1 MGSGRMGCGIDSRNR
16 LVAEAELA
24 LAPAKAAH
32 RFSSSERTGAPPG
45 AKARSRPNGAYR
57 NLRGP
62 SAATGWSPV
71 GAANEGQPQLAAPRM
86 GVGPLHSI
94 GEVAEGNEAM
104 ERRERQEGITMEQAK
119 GRTALAT
126 LAAEPLACERGGQML
141 WPETVTALLHH
152 LDVAALERAFRRQRR
167 TVRSRSRS
175 GDGGC
180 VRAMLA
186 SNLQRLHERV
196 HSGQHWPKPVRCTY
210 ISKSDGGR
218 RPLGIPA
225 GRGQVIFPRKSGRG

>member
-1 MGSGRMGCGIDSRNR
+1 MGCGIDSRNR

-32 RFSSSERTGAPPG
+32 RFSSGERTGAPPG

-71 GAANEGQPQLAAPRM
+71 GTANEGQPQVAAPRM
-86 GVGPLHSI
+86 GVRPLHSI

-119 GRTALAT
+119 GRTQRWQPL
-126 LAAEPLACERGGQML
+126 LPNLLRVNEAAIAPPPVLPEEPAAVTPHGGIC
-141 WPETVTALLHH
+141 
-152 LDVAALERAFRRQRR
+152 
-167 TVRSRSRS
+167 
-175 GDGGC
+175 GGKSWQWL
-180 VRAMLA
+180 RYL
-186 SNLQRLHERV
+186 SNLHAGFCLGDEYKRPCRLGED
-196 HSGQHWPKPVRCTY
+196 T
-210 ISKSDGGR
+210 
-218 RPLGIPA
+218 
-225 GRGQVIFPRKSGRG
+225 